1 MKNAVYFQSG
11 GPTSVINSSF
21 YGVIVACHED
31 ARIDKFYGARY
42 GLEGLL
48 NKDLVLIDEPYQNY
62 EELTTLSGAILG
74 SARLLLPS
82 SFEEEAYKKVLDCV
96 KKYNIGYIFVN
107 GGNDSMD
114 TADKLNRYFKS
125 INYDCLVV
133 GIPKTI
139 DNDLLNMVLYLN
151 LENVQ
156 T

>member
-21 YGVIVACHED
+21 YGVIVACQED
-31 ARIDKFYGARY
+31 ERIDKLYGARY

-82 SFEEEAYKKVLDCV
+82 SFEEEAYRKVLDCV
-96 KKYNIGYIFVN
+96 KEYNIGYIFVN
-107 GGNDSMD
+107 GGN
-114 TADKLNRYFKS
+114 
-125 INYDCLVV
+125 
-133 GIPKTI
+133 
-139 DNDLLNMVLYLN
+139 
-151 LENVQ
+151 
-156 T
+156 